1 MSSQV
6 THPIQLPKK
15 ALKEVKG
22 RKLRPMP
29 LLDEGLVLAAC
40 DRAGVKR
47 SVATL
52 GDAVCNVDL

>member
-47 SVATL
+47 LVATL
-52 GDAVCNVDL
+52 GDAVCNVGQ